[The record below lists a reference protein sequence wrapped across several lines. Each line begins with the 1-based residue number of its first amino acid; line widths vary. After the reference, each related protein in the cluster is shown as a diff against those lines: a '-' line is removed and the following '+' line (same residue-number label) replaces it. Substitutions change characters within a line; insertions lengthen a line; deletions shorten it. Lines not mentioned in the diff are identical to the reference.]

1 MANEEVDPSLIESL
15 KEEISDEKKEL
26 EDDNDTL
33 GHDKMKLEKA
43 SHDPNPDEETK
54 KELES
59 ELEEGVVD
67 AEV

>member
-1 MANEEVDPSLIESL
+1 
-15 KEEISDEKKEL
+15 
-26 EDDNDTL
+26 
-33 GHDKMKLEKA
+33 MKLEKA
-43 SHDPNPDEETK
+43 SHDPNPDEDTK